1 MAMTSSPLIKRSPF
15 DSAGRSFLYQP
26 VKRRSSQKIRPPAI
40 RCSTLLRSWQT
51 ACNSLALT
59 SSISPTTICSTSTQ
73 RDCKA
78 PLSLMQEHFE
88 PQGAVIGVNGAVPVV
103 ERNSIRF
110 GFAAFTQHT
119 NGIPLPQDKQEM
131 ITYTDQTE
139 RMHQQ
144 IEQLE
149 QTADLTVVSVHWG
162 EENST
167 TPTDYQRELAQ
178 QLTEWGADLIIGT
191 HPHVL
196 QPVEEITSPNGNRAT
211 VLYSLGNF
219 ISAQADRA
227 NLVGAIAKSRWR
239 RTPPPKK
246 SPFTRRS
253 CSRSSPAIRAGMRN
267 CTCFPLRLQR
277 GACRPTRAAA
287 LPRLH
292 PPAGFLGR
300 RPCLFSRRRFGLNNA
315 DKILMVFS
323 DPLEQENFPFQWVFL
338 YLSQRFSGFHQ
349 ASLRKNIQIASCIYT
364 MEYDML
370 EKNKASHQYMLCF
383 RIFFRTE
390 GRFFSWN

>member
-1 MAMTSSPLIKRSPF
+1 M
-15 DSAGRSFLYQP
+15 
-26 VKRRSSQKIRPPAI
+26 
-40 RCSTLLRSWQT
+40 
-51 ACNSLALT
+51 
-59 SSISPTTICSTSTQ
+59 
-73 RDCKA
+73 
-78 PLSLMQEHFE
+78 
-88 PQGAVIGVNGAVPVV
+88 V
-103 ERNSIRF
+103 ERNGIRF

-139 RMHQQ
+139 RMQQQ

-227 NLVGAIAKSRWR
+227 NLVGAIAQIEVEKDPS
-239 RTPPPKK
+239 TEKITIHPPQLQPVITCYQ
-246 SPFTRRS
+246 SGYAQLHLLPFCDYTGEL
-253 CSRSSPAIRAGMRN
+253 AD
-267 CTCFPLRLQR
+267 QR
-277 GACRPTRAAA
+277 GQPLSRDYIRQLVSSVVDPAFLAEGA
-287 LPRLH
+287 L
-292 PPAGFLGR
+292 
-300 RPCLFSRRRFGLNNA
+300 
-315 DKILMVFS
+315 D
-323 DPLEQENFPFQWVFL
+323 
-338 YLSQRFSGFHQ
+338 
-349 ASLRKNIQIASCIYT
+349 
-364 MEYDML
+364 
-370 EKNKASHQYMLCF
+370 
-383 RIFFRTE
+383 
-390 GRFFSWN
+390 

>member
-1 MAMTSSPLIKRSPF
+1 MRLKHFFACLLAVALLCGCTPRTAEVQTPPVQSPPEPEQAEPTYSPQPPAPPAHATLLAVGDNLIHDVIYWQAKTDDGYDFFPAYQAVAPLIKQA
-15 DSAGRSFLYQP
+15 DLSFINQETPL
-26 VKRRSSQKIRPPAI
+26 VAENPPASYPLFNSPAQLADSLQQLGFDI
-40 RCSTLLRSWQT
+40 VNLANNHMLDQHAAGLQST
-51 ACNSLALT
+51 
-59 SSISPTTICSTSTQ
+59 
-73 RDCKA
+73 
-78 PLSLMQEHFE
+78 LSLMQEHFE

-211 VLYSLGNF
+211 VLYSLANF
-219 ISAQADRA
+219 ISAQVDRA
-227 NLVGAIAKSRWR
+227 NLVGAIAQIEVEKNLDSGEI
-239 RTPPPKK
+239 TV
-246 SPFTRRS
+246 
-253 CSRSSPAIRAGMRN
+253 
-267 CTCFPLRLQR
+267 
-277 GACRPTRAAA
+277 
-287 LPRLH
+287 H
-292 PPAGFLGR
+292 PPQLQPVITCYQSGYAQLHLLPFCDYSGELADRRGQPLSRDYIRQLVSSVVDPAFL
-300 RPCLFSRRRFGLNNA
+300 A
-315 DKILMVFS
+315 
-323 DPLEQENFPFQWVFL
+323 
-338 YLSQRFSGFHQ
+338 
-349 ASLRKNIQIASCIYT
+349 
-364 MEYDML
+364 
-370 EKNKASHQYMLCF
+370 
-383 RIFFRTE
+383 E
-390 GRFFSWN
+390 GALD

>member
-1 MAMTSSPLIKRSPF
+1 MRLKHFFACLLAVALLCGCTPRTAEVQTPPVQSPPKPEQAEPTSPPQPPAPPTHATLLAVGDNLIHDVIYWQAKTDDGYDFFPAYQAVAPLIQQA
-15 DSAGRSFLYQP
+15 DLSFINQETP
-26 VKRRSSQKIRPPAI
+26 VVAENPPASYPLFNSPVQLADSLQQLGFDI
-40 RCSTLLRSWQT
+40 VNLANNHMLDQHAAGLQST
-51 ACNSLALT
+51 
-59 SSISPTTICSTSTQ
+59 
-73 RDCKA
+73 
-78 PLSLMQEHFE
+78 LSLMQEHFE

-103 ERNSIRF
+103 ERNGIRF

-139 RMHQQ
+139 RMQQQ

-227 NLVGAIAKSRWR
+227 NLVGAIAQIEVEKDPS
-239 RTPPPKK
+239 TEKITIHPPQLQPVV
-246 SPFTRRS
+246 T
-253 CSRSSPAIRAGMRN
+253 CYQAGMRN
-267 CTCFPLRLQR
+267 CTCFPFATTPGSL
-277 GACRPTRAAA
+277 PTNAGSRFPATTSASWFPRSST
-287 LPRLH
+287 LP
-292 PPAGFLGR
+292 F
-300 RPCLFSRRRFGLNNA
+300 
-315 DKILMVFS
+315 
-323 DPLEQENFPFQWVFL
+323 
-338 YLSQRFSGFHQ
+338 
-349 ASLRKNIQIASCIYT
+349 
-364 MEYDML
+364 
-370 EKNKASHQYMLCF
+370 
-383 RIFFRTE
+383 
-390 GRFFSWN
+390 

>member
-1 MAMTSSPLIKRSPF
+1 
-15 DSAGRSFLYQP
+15 
-26 VKRRSSQKIRPPAI
+26 
-40 RCSTLLRSWQT
+40 
-51 ACNSLALT
+51 
-59 SSISPTTICSTSTQ
+59 
-73 RDCKA
+73 
-78 PLSLMQEHFE
+78 
-88 PQGAVIGVNGAVPVV
+88 
-103 ERNSIRF
+103 
-110 GFAAFTQHT
+110 
-119 NGIPLPQDKQEM
+119 M

-219 ISAQADRA
+219 ISAQVDRA
-227 NLVGAIAKSRWR
+227 NLVGAIAQIEVEKNLDSGEM
-239 RTPPPKK
+239 T
-246 SPFTRRS
+246 
-253 CSRSSPAIRAGMRN
+253 SSSAAAAAGHHLLSERVCATAPASL
-267 CTCFPLRLQR
+267 LRLHR
-277 GACRPTRAAA
+277 RAWRPTRAAA
-287 LPRLH
+287 LPRLY

-315 DKILMVFS
+315 DKIF
-323 DPLEQENFPFQWVFL
+323 D
-338 YLSQRFSGFHQ
+338 G
-349 ASLRKNIQIASCIYT
+349 
-364 MEYDML
+364 
-370 EKNKASHQYMLCF
+370 
-383 RIFFRTE
+383 IF
-390 GRFFSWN
+390 